1 MSTTTTTA
9 APTTTTTTTTTTTA
23 GAIDQQMLLI
33 EGMTSP
39 ANDAAAVTPSDTAP
53 LVYVSRALYVG
64 GAGNLVV
71 TMQGGGNV
79 TFTGVPAGTVLPIR
93 CSHVLSTSTTATSI
107 VNLY

>member
-1 MSTTTTTA
+1 MS
-9 APTTTTTTTTTTTA
+9 TTTTTTA
-23 GAIDQQMLLI
+23 GAIDQQMFMV

-39 ANDAAAVTPSDTAP
+39 ANDASAVTPSDTVP
-53 LVYVSRALYVG
+53 LTYVSRALYIG

-79 TFTGVPAGTVLPIR
+79 TFIGVPAGTVLPIR
-93 CSHVLSTSTTATSI
+93 CSHVRSTSTTATSI

>member
-9 APTTTTTTTTTTTA
+9 APTTTTTTTA

-39 ANDAAAVTPSDTAP
+39 ANDATAVTASDTTP

-64 GAGNLVV
+64 GAGNLAV

-93 CSHVLSTSTTATSI
+93 CTHVRSTSTTATSI
-107 VNLY
+107 INLY

>member
-9 APTTTTTTTTTTTA
+9 APTTTTTTTTTA

-93 CSHVLSTSTTATSI
+93 VTHVLSTSTTATSI
-107 VNLY
+107 INLY

>member
-9 APTTTTTTTTTTTA
+9 APTTTTTTTTTA

-93 CSHVLSTSTTATSI
+93 VTHVLSTSTTATSI

>member
-9 APTTTTTTTTTTTA
+9 APTTTTTTTTTA

-39 ANDAAAVTPSDTAP
+39 ANDALAVTPSDTAP
-53 LVYVSRALYVG
+53 VTYVSRALYVG
-64 GAGNLVV
+64 GAGNLSV

-79 TFTGVPAGTVLPIR
+79 TFVAVPAGTVLPIR
-93 CSHVLSTSTTATSI
+93 VTHVRSTSTTATSI

>member
-9 APTTTTTTTTTTTA
+9 APTTTTTTTTTA

-39 ANDAAAVTPSDTAP
+39 ANDALAVTPSDTAP
-53 LVYVSRALYVG
+53 VTYVSRALYVG
-64 GAGNLVV
+64 GAGNLAV

-93 CSHVLSTSTTATSI
+93 CTHVRSTSTTATSI
-107 VNLY
+107 INLY

>member
-1 MSTTTTTA
+1 MSTTTTTE
-9 APTTTTTTTTTTTA
+9 APTTTTTTTTTA

-39 ANDAAAVTPSDTAP
+39 ANDATAVTASDTVP

-64 GAGNLVV
+64 GAGNLSV

-79 TFTGVPAGTVLPIR
+79 TFVAVPAGTVLPIR
-93 CSHVLSTSTTATSI
+93 VTHVRSTSTTATSI
-107 VNLY
+107 INLY

>member
-39 ANDAAAVTPSDTAP
+39 ANDSPACLCQPRTLRRWRGQS
-53 LVYVSRALYVG
+53 SRHH
-64 GAGNLVV
+64 AGRW
-71 TMQGGGNV
+71 QRDIYGC
-79 TFTGVPAGTVLPIR
+79 AR
-93 CSHVLSTSTTATSI
+93 WHSI
-107 VNLY
+107 ADPM

>member
-9 APTTTTTTTTTTTA
+9 APTTTTTTTTTA

-93 CSHVLSTSTTATSI
+93 CTHVRSTSTTATAI